1 MSAQTDPRRAAAVDV
16 VPKYYYR
23 RSLTVRELMPA
34 VAAAAVAGMATFYV
48 VKLFFERTPLR
59 AEPAGRERSRKGL
72 RLHRSA
78 VGESPVARNFGRR

>member
-34 VAAAAVAGMATFYV
+34 LAAGAVAGMATFYV
-48 VKLFFERTPLR
+48 VKLFFERTPLG
-59 AEPAGRERSRKGL
+59 AEPAARERSRKRL

-78 VGESPVARNFGRR
+78 VDESPARNFGRR

>member
-16 VPKYYYR
+16 DPKYYYR

-34 VAAAAVAGMATFYV
+34 LAAGAVAGMATFYV

-59 AEPAGRERSRKGL
+59 ADSAARERSRTRF

-78 VGESPVARNFGRR
+78 GDESPVARNFGRR